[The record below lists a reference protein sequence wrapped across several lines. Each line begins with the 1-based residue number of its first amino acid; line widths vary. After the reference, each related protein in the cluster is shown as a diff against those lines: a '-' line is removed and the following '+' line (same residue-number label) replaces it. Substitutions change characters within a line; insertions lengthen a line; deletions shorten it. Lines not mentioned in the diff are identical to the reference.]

1 MLRLPIENTLDREE
15 KIMAEWVERK
25 ISDIGTVVGG
35 ATPSTKK
42 LENYEDGK
50 IAWITP
56 KDLSTFSG
64 RYIERGERNITEIG
78 LKSCST
84 QLLPPNTVLFSSR
97 APIGYVAIAAN
108 EVCTNQGFKSVIPNK
123 NTDPLFLFYLLK
135 YNKDKIEGM
144 GSGTTFKE
152 VSGNTMKNIVVNVPT
167 DKKAQEK
174 IAAILD
180 SIDDKIEENEQINNN
195 LEQQMQ
201 AIFNAFFLT
210 FDLHTYSTYM
220 ETEYGRIP
228 SNWQFMELGNANLDI
243 SDGNYSSKYPKQN
256 EFLSSGIPF
265 IRGTDFNGTSISQS
279 DMLYIS
285 PEKHSEL
292 KKGHTKRGDILITT
306 RGEIGRIAFV
316 PDSLVDVNINSQLV
330 RINGSNI
337 VPRSYLACYLTS
349 TKVQNDFKTLTSGSA
364 LQQLPIGKLKKVMFL
379 LPDNETLE
387 KFDSIVEPL
396 FIQVFANNEENIRLS
411 QLRDTLLPNLMSGEL
426 DVSDIEI

>member
-1 MLRLPIENTLDREE
+1 M
-15 KIMAEWVERK
+15 
-25 ISDIGTVVGG
+25 
-35 ATPSTKK
+35 
-42 LENYEDGK
+42 
-50 IAWITP
+50 
-56 KDLSTFSG
+56 
-64 RYIERGERNITEIG
+64 
-78 LKSCST
+78 
-84 QLLPPNTVLFSSR
+84 
-97 APIGYVAIAAN
+97 GYV
-108 EVCTNQGFKSVIPNK
+108 
-123 NTDPLFLFYLLK
+123 
-135 YNKDKIEGM
+135 
-144 GSGTTFKE
+144 
-152 VSGNTMKNIVVNVPT
+152 
-167 DKKAQEK
+167 
-174 IAAILD
+174 
-180 SIDDKIEENEQINNN
+180 INNN
-195 LEQQMQ
+195 LEQLMQ

-228 SNWQFMELGNANLDI
+228 SNWQFKELGNANLDI

-411 QLRDTLLPNLMSGEL
+411 LLRDTLLPKLMSGEL
-426 DVSDIEI
+426 DVSDIDL